1 MRGLVAALV
10 IGAGSVVAAQTAVPA
25 QLPTEVG
32 EQVRQFEDTLRT
44 AIGGAAGRLATRARQ
59 VVPDVTLQFLTGTR
73 VTSLILPD
81 GTGYMFITEAPA
93 IEATSAMFF
102 EAYQRMNQAR
112 MVANPGAA
120 PSVTAP
126 VAAGFPKGP
135 IQEYSSYVRQALI
148 DAILDNT
155 RALPINDGQTLTVV
169 ETGGQPA
176 NPNPLE
182 DSPRKLY
189 LQIKGA
195 DLLAL
200 RLNRIDREEAKK
212 RIIETVR

>member
-25 QLPTEVG
+25 QLPTEVSQ
-32 EQVRQFEDTLRT
+32 QVRQFEGTLRA
-44 AIGGAAGRLATRARQ
+44 AIEGAVGRLAARARQ
-59 VVPDVTLQFLTGTR
+59 VVPDVALQFLTGTR

-81 GTGYMFITEAPA
+81 DEGYMFITEAPA
-93 IEATSAMFF
+93 IEATSALFF
-102 EAYQRMNQAR
+102 EAYLRMSQPRPASP
-112 MVANPGAA
+112 ATPAG
-120 PSVTAP
+120 VTAP
-126 VAAGFPKGP
+126 AVVGFPKGP

-148 DAILDNT
+148 DSILDNT
-155 RALPINDGQTLTVV
+155 RALPINEGQTLTVI
-169 ETGGQPA
+169 ETGGQPV

-182 DSPRKLY
+182 DAPRKLY
-189 LQIKGA
+189 LKIKGA

-212 RIIETVR
+212 RISETVR